1 MEKYNSELCLLSIS
15 LTLRDCIECMD
26 TKTLIHISILMTI
39 IVFLYPE
46 VFLGIDFDRSI
57 DIDLLNPMELSDHLY
72 ILI

>member
-39 IVFLYPE
+39 IVFFYPE
-46 VFLGIDFDRSI
+46 VFLVINFDRSI
-57 DIDLLNPMELSDHLY
+57 DIDLVNPMELSDHLY
-72 ILI
+72 ILS